1 MYRKKVSR
9 KSYGKKFR
17 KGKKINKKNFAVRP
31 DRGGIRL

>member
-1 MYRKKVSR
+1 MFRKKVSG

-17 KGKKINKKNFAVRP
+17 KGKKTKKLNYKTVV